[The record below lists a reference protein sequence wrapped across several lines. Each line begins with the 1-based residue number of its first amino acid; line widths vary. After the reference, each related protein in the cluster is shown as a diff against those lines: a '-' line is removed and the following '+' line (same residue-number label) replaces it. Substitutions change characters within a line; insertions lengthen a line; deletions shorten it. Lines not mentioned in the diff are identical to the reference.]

1 MTFDQSEF
9 EIRCEWGEQ
18 GLAQL
23 APGSEVVIIVDVLS
37 FSTCVEIAL
46 GRGALVFPCRW
57 KDDSAKA
64 FAVAI
69 GAELAG
75 GRSSNAKYSLS
86 PRSFMQISAGSRV
99 VLPSPNGA
107 ALTLKAGKQPTLCGC
122 LRNAR
127 AVALVAQRFGHHIAV
142 IPAGE
147 RWSDGSLRPAFEDWV
162 GAGAIM
168 HEFDRSLSPEAHAAV
183 AAFHA
188 AQPNLEKLLKQ
199 CGSGK
204 ELIERGFEKDV
215 VLAAKLNVSECVPV
229 FAEGGF
235 IPLQT

>member
-1 MTFDQSEF
+1 ME
-9 EIRCEWGEQ
+9 
-18 GLAQL
+18 
-23 APGSEVVIIVDVLS
+23 
-37 FSTCVEIAL
+37 
-46 GRGALVFPCRW
+46 
-57 KDDSAKA
+57 AK
-64 FAVAI
+64 
-69 GAELAG
+69 LAG
-75 GRSSNAKYSLS
+75 GRSSNSKYSLS
-86 PRSFMQISAGSRV
+86 PQSFMQIPAGIRV

-127 AVALVAQRFGHHIAV
+127 AVAWAAQRFGHRIAV

-147 RWSDGSLRPAFEDWV
+147 RWSDGSLRPSFEDWV
-162 GAGAIM
+162 GADAIVS
-168 HEFDRSLSPEAHAAV
+168 ELAGSLSPEAHTAV
-183 AAFHA
+183 AAFHT

-235 IPLQT
+235 IPLQI